1 MFPSSKL
8 TESQSQFFSARMARK
23 HSADASTPRV
33 HWYTKAGIVTWDHL
47 TRLYQHKCIHMGRH
61 CEHHLSITL
70 LLLRSR
76 EGRRLINSSP
86 GQSNVLWAK
95 ERHISDWGRLPNT
108 VTLESRALKKWKVFR
123 ETLEACTALP
133 VWLQCTWLLKSCEI
147 RLVSQPKEG
156 WAKNRVVMGLVHS
169 CS

>member
-1 MFPSSKL
+1 MKLSKINQPSTLSQADNVSFLEANRVPKPILLSKNG
-8 TESQSQFFSARMARK
+8 TCSSRE
-23 HSADASTPRV
+23 HPADAAPPRV
-33 HWYTKAGIVTWDHL
+33 HCYTKAGIVTWDHL

-108 VTLESRALKKWKVFR
+108 VTLASRTLKKWKVFR

-133 VWLQCTWLLKSCEI
+133 VWLQCPWLLK
-147 RLVSQPKEG
+147 
-156 WAKNRVVMGLVHS
+156 
-169 CS
+169 

>member
-1 MFPSSKL
+1 MKLSKINQPSTLSQAYNVSFLEANRVPKPILLSKNG
-8 TESQSQFFSARMARK
+8 TCSSRE
-23 HSADASTPRV
+23 HPADASTPRV
-33 HWYTKAGIVTWDHL
+33 HCYTKAGIVTWDHL
-47 TRLYQHKCIHMGRH
+47 TRLYQHKCIHIGRH

-108 VTLESRALKKWKVFR
+108 VTLASRTLKKWKVFR

-133 VWLQCTWLLKSCEI
+133 VWLQCPWLLK
-147 RLVSQPKEG
+147 
-156 WAKNRVVMGLVHS
+156 
-169 CS
+169 